1 MRHRPRAPVKIGRRP
16 KKAPTRWC
24 MAAMRP
30 RLQVEIAA
38 RRGRCMGGTV
48 LADDGG
54 GEETAAGTTEGE
66 EEAAV
71 TGGGGAAV
79 VGAVPGG
86 GVGTEGATSSV
97 VIVGYWRGRRRVR
110 RWCG

>member
-1 MRHRPRAPVKIGRRP
+1 
-16 KKAPTRWC
+16 

-30 RLQVEIAA
+30 RLQAEIAA

-97 VIVGYWRGRRRVR
+97 VIFGYWRGRRRVR